1 MNNEREI
8 KKLEKE
14 IEELETKRVCIE
26 QKIDDKVERIERLKK
41 ETIYYINSFGE
52 IGEIAKTLGVQSIV
66 HQMELQGHVFNSL
79 EDAKKERDRR
89 ALLHEFNKFRDECNN
104 GWEPNWNDSTEW
116 KTCIYSGSGRG
127 LKTISTQVMSDFATF
142 GYFRNVKDCLDAIEK
157 FGDRIKKLYID

>member
-1 MNNEREI
+1 MNNE
-8 KKLEKE
+8 LTQ
-14 IEELETKRVCIE
+14 EELEYEIMELEDQLAYKKE
-26 QKIDDKVERIERLKK
+26 QYKRLKL
-41 ETIYYINSFGE
+41 INENGRYFLNEVGNILELIPTVNDESWGKAIKQNNTF
-52 IGEIAKTLGVQSIV
+52 KTRK
-66 HQMELQGHVFNSL
+66 
-79 EDAKKERDRR
+79 DAEKERDRR
-89 ALLHEFNKFRDECNN
+89 ALLHEFNQFKNERNN